1 MCERCDGRGYIRGW
15 LFGRQVCPKCK
26 GNPFAQL
33 PPQPVHMPPP
43 PPRPKYCYPP
53 PPPPPRPVE
62 TGNRHT
68 LHNLSKALDVVAEQH
83 RRRQVRRERIQ
94 KKYQNVVMF
103 HTLVDHLRALR
114 REQVISWE
122 DMEDAVELVKD
133 FEAQFAAEARTRVAE
148 S

>member
-1 MCERCDGRGYIRGW
+1 
-15 LFGRQVCPKCK
+15 
-26 GNPFAQL
+26 
-33 PPQPVHMPPP
+33 
-43 PPRPKYCYPP
+43 
-53 PPPPPRPVE
+53 
-62 TGNRHT
+62 
-68 LHNLSKALDVVAEQH
+68 LSKALDVVAEQH